1 VISCPYAHPL
11 CGGRIKIK
19 KLNKNNHEKR
29 RRRKRKKQPKINLIL
44 SHANHTFLI
53 LDLQIETQA
62 FKHTHHTLGKRVF
75 SNVKKG
81 PITFNLF

>member
-1 VISCPYAHPL
+1 L
-11 CGGRIKIK
+11 CGGK
-19 KLNKNNHEKR
+19 KKKFKKKTMKKEEK
-29 RRRKRKKQPKINLIL
+29 KKKKQPKINIIL

-62 FKHTHHTLGKRVF
+62 FKHTHRTLGKRVF